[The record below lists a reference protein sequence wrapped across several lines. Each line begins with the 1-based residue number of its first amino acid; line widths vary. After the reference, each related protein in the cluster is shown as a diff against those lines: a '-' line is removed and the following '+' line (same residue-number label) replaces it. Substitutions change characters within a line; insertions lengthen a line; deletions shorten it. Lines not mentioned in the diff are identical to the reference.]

1 MRRNDDNLTDILR
14 ATPGHCT
21 AFEITYARYYIHCAA
36 LYVRIRSGPARS
48 IHQRAMSILLRLVGF
63 ALKYK
68 RRLFLAYLSTIGVTV
83 FALAIPRI
91 LGTAVNEVVES
102 GEFQRLVVLALMILV
117 LSILRGVAAFGQ
129 QYLGEALGQRVA
141 YDIRNACYDRLQ
153 RLSFGFHDNERSG
166 DLMSR
171 ATADVEGV
179 RMFIQGGLIRGG
191 YMLLLIIG
199 VSVILVI
206 SSWKLALMSLVFVP
220 FLVLRTATIMLQ
232 MRRNWMAERTEMGHL
247 NTVLQENLAGQRVVK
262 AFAAE
267 DYEKGKFSYHAGEVA
282 RYGFIAERLQAVTT
296 SMNNFF
302 FLAGTGVILW
312 YGGRQ
317 VINGSMDPGELVAFF
332 LYMGLLAIPVRMTA
346 WIVNSFSRA
355 MSSGERIFYVL
366 DAESPVKEKRN
377 ALIMPRVKGDVRF
390 DDVSFGYSELSP
402 VLQGVS
408 FEVPSTKVMAILGA
422 PGSGKTTVV
431 HLIPRFYDVT
441 QGQIT
446 IDGIDIRD
454 GTLASLRQNV
464 GIVQQD
470 VFMFTSTI
478 RANIA
483 YGAVDASMDDVIRA
497 AKLAQLH
504 DFIETM
510 PDGYDTYV
518 GERGVTLS
526 GGQRQRLAI
535 ARTLLLDP
543 PILILDDST
552 SSVDTETEH
561 LIRQAL
567 NTVIQGRTTFVIA
580 HRLSSV
586 KNADMILV
594 MREGRIVQQGV
605 HNELIHLP
613 GPYQEIHELQLR
625 PQEIE
630 ANGNMEIA
638 PSKGGGASVAQL
650 EAPTLNV
657 EGDA

>member
-1 MRRNDDNLTDILR
+1 M
-14 ATPGHCT
+14 
-21 AFEITYARYYIHCAA
+21 
-36 LYVRIRSGPARS
+36 
-48 IHQRAMSILLRLVGF
+48 
-63 ALKYK
+63 
-68 RRLFLAYLSTIGVTV
+68 AYLSTIGVTI

-91 LGTAVNEVVES
+91 LGIAVDEVVTS
-102 GEFQRLVVLALMILV
+102 GEFRQLVLLALAILV
-117 LSILRGVAAFGQ
+117 LSIFRGVAAFGQ
-129 QYLGEALGQRVA
+129 QYLGESLGQRVA
-141 YDIRNACYDRLQ
+141 YDIRNAYYERLQ
-153 RLSFGFHDNERSG
+153 RLSFGFHDNQRSG

-191 YMLLLIIG
+191 YMLLLIMG
-199 VSVILVI
+199 VSIILVI
-206 SSWKLALMSLVFVP
+206 SSWKLALMSLIFVP

-232 MRRNWMAERTEMGHL
+232 MRRNWMAERTEMGYL

-267 DYEKGKFSYHAGEVA
+267 EYEKWKFSHHAGEVA

-296 SMNNFF
+296 SLNNFF
-302 FLAGTGVILW
+302 FLGGTGVILW
-312 YGGRQ
+312 FGGIQ
-317 VINGSMDPGELVAFF
+317 VVNGSLSEGDLVAFF

-377 ALIMPRVKGDVRF
+377 ALVMPRVKGNVRF
-390 DDVSFGYSELSP
+390 DDVSFGYSDLSS
-402 VLQGVS
+402 VLQEVS

-446 IDGIDIRD
+446 IDGIDIREV
-454 GTLASLRQNV
+454 TLASLRKNV

-497 AKLAQLH
+497 TKLAQLH

-552 SSVDTETEH
+552 SSVDTETER

-567 NTVIQGRTTFVIA
+567 NAVIQGRTTFVIA

-586 KNADMILV
+586 KNADMVLV
-594 MREGRIVQQGV
+594 MRDGRVVQRGV
-605 HNELIHLP
+605 HEELIHLP
-613 GPYQEIHELQLR
+613 GPYQEIYELQLR

-630 ANGNMEIA
+630 VNGDMEV
-638 PSKGGGASVAQL
+638 PPPQGGGDSVTQL
-650 EAPTLNV
+650 EARTLNV
-657 EGDA
+657 EGAS

>member
-1 MRRNDDNLTDILR
+1 M
-14 ATPGHCT
+14 
-21 AFEITYARYYIHCAA
+21 
-36 LYVRIRSGPARS
+36 
-48 IHQRAMSILLRLVGF
+48 QILLRLLGF
-63 ALKYK
+63 SLKYK
-68 RRLFLAYLSTIGVTV
+68 KRLLVAYICTIAVTA
-83 FALAIPRI
+83 FALAIPWI
-91 LGTAVNEVVES
+91 LGIAVDEVIES
-102 GEFQRLVVLALMILV
+102 GEVGPLIFLAALILV
-117 LSILRGVAAFGQ
+117 ISVLRGVAAYGQ

-141 YDIRNACYDRLQ
+141 YDIRNTFYERLQ
-153 RLSFGFHDNERSG
+153 RLSFGFHDNQRSG

-179 RMFIQGGLIRGG
+179 RMFIQGGVIRGG
-191 YMLLLIIG
+191 YMVLLILG
-199 VSVILVI
+199 VSVILII

-220 FLVLRTATIMLQ
+220 FIILRTATIMLE

-267 DYEKGKFSYHAGEVA
+267 DLESEKFNYHASEVA
-282 RYGFIAERLQAVTT
+282 RYGFTAERLQAITT
-296 SMNNFF
+296 SLNNFF
-302 FLAGTGVILW
+302 LLGGTGVILW
-312 YGGRQ
+312 FGGLQ
-317 VINGSMDPGELVAFF
+317 VVNGSMTEGELVSFVLF
-332 LYMGLLAIPVRMTA
+332 MGLLAIPVRMTA

-377 ALIMPRVKGDVRF
+377 ALDIPRVRGDVRF
-390 DDVSFGYSELSP
+390 EDVAFGYSELSP
-402 VLQGVS
+402 VLKGVD
-408 FEVPSTKVMAILGA
+408 FEAPRTKVIAILGA

-441 QGQIT
+441 EGRIT
-446 IDGIDIRD
+446 VDGMDIRD
-454 GTLASLRQNV
+454 VTLASLRRNV

-470 VFMFTSTI
+470 VFIFTSTI

-483 YGAVDASMDDVIRA
+483 YGSVDAPMEDVVRA
-497 AKLAQLH
+497 AKAAQLH
-504 DFIETM
+504 DYIESM

-567 NTVIQGRTTFVIA
+567 DTLIQGRTTFVIA

-594 MREGRIVQQGV
+594 MKEGRVVQQGV
-605 HNELIHLP
+605 HEELVSVS
-613 GPYQEIHELQLR
+613 GPYQEIYELQLR
-625 PQEIE
+625 PQEVE
-630 ANGNMEIA
+630 VN
-638 PSKGGGASVAQL
+638 GGGSLTSGGTGAASVGR
-650 EAPTLNV
+650 ETRTLNV
-657 EGDA
+657 EGTS

>member
-1 MRRNDDNLTDILR
+1 M
-14 ATPGHCT
+14 
-21 AFEITYARYYIHCAA
+21 
-36 LYVRIRSGPARS
+36 
-48 IHQRAMSILLRLVGF
+48 QILLRLLGF
-63 ALKYK
+63 SLKYK
-68 RRLFLAYLSTIGVTV
+68 HTLLLAYVCTIGVTA
-83 FALAIPRI
+83 FALAIPWI
-91 LGTAVNEVVES
+91 LGLAVNEVIGS
-102 GEFQRLVVLALMILV
+102 GEINQLILLAVLILV
-117 LSILRGVAAFGQ
+117 ISVLRGVAAYGQ

-141 YDIRNACYDRLQ
+141 YDIRNTFYERLQ
-153 RLSFGFHDNERSG
+153 RLSFGFHDNQRSG

-179 RMFIQGGLIRGG
+179 RMFIQGGVIRGG
-191 YMLLLIIG
+191 YMVLLILG
-199 VSVILVI
+199 VSVILII

-220 FLVLRTATIMLQ
+220 FIILRTATIMLE

-267 DYEKGKFSYHAGEVA
+267 DLEGEKFNYHASEVA
-282 RYGFIAERLQAVTT
+282 RYGFTAERLQAITT
-296 SMNNFF
+296 SLNNFF
-302 FLAGTGVILW
+302 LLGGTGVILW
-312 YGGRQ
+312 FGGLQ
-317 VINGSMDPGELVAFF
+317 VVNGSMTEGELVSFV

-377 ALIMPRVKGDVRF
+377 ALDISRVRGDVRF
-390 DDVSFGYSELSP
+390 EDVSFGYSELSP
-402 VLQGVS
+402 VLKGVD
-408 FEVPSTKVMAILGA
+408 FEVPRAKVIAILGA

-441 QGQIT
+441 EGRIT
-446 IDGIDIRD
+446 VDGMDIRD
-454 GTLASLRQNV
+454 VTLASLRRNV

-470 VFMFTSTI
+470 VFIFTSTI

-483 YGAVDASMDDVIRA
+483 YGSVDAPMEDVVRA
-497 AKLAQLH
+497 AKAAQLH
-504 DFIETM
+504 DYIESM
-510 PDGYDTYV
+510 PDGYNTYV

-567 NTVIQGRTTFVIA
+567 DTLIQGRTTFVIA

-594 MREGRIVQQGV
+594 MKEGRIVQHGV
-605 HNELIHLP
+605 HEELVSVP
-613 GPYQEIHELQLR
+613 GPYQEIYELQLR
-625 PQEIE
+625 PQEVE
-630 ANGNMEIA
+630 VN
-638 PSKGGGASVAQL
+638 GGGSLTSGGAGTASVSL
-650 EAPTLNV
+650 ETRTLNV
-657 EGDA
+657 EGTS

>member
-1 MRRNDDNLTDILR
+1 
-14 ATPGHCT
+14 
-21 AFEITYARYYIHCAA
+21 
-36 LYVRIRSGPARS
+36 
-48 IHQRAMSILLRLVGF
+48 MSILLRLVGF
-63 ALKYK
+63 SLKYK
-68 RRLFLAYLSTIGVTV
+68 RRLLLAYLSTIAVTV
-83 FALAIPRI
+83 FALAIPKI
-91 LGTAVNEVVES
+91 LGAAVNEVVAS
-102 GEFQRLVVLALMILV
+102 GDFRRLLELALAILV
-117 LSILRGVAAFGQ
+117 LGLLRGVGAYGQ
-129 QYLGEALGQRVA
+129 QYLGESLGQRVA
-141 YDIRNACYDRLQ
+141 YDIRNAYYERLQ
-153 RLSFGFHDNERSG
+153 RLSFGFHDNQRSG

-179 RMFIQGGLIRGG
+179 RMFIQGGMVRGG

-199 VSVILVI
+199 VSVVLVI

-220 FLVLRTATIMLQ
+220 FIVLRTATIMLQ
-232 MRRNWMAERTEMGHL
+232 MRRNWMAERTEMGLL

-262 AFAAE
+262 AFGAE
-267 DYEKGKFSYHAGEVA
+267 DYEKGKFSYHASEVA
-282 RYGFIAERLQAVTT
+282 RYGFTAERLQAVTT
-296 SMNNFF
+296 SLNSFF
-302 FLAGTGVILW
+302 FLGGTGIILW
-312 YGGRQ
+312 FGGRQ
-317 VINGSMDPGELVAFF
+317 VVNGSMSEGELVAFL

-390 DDVSFGYSELSP
+390 DNVSFGYSELSP
-402 VLQGVS
+402 VLQEVS

-454 GTLASLRQNV
+454 VTLASVRQNV

-470 VFMFTSTI
+470 VFLFTSTI

-483 YGAVDASMDDVIRA
+483 YGAVDATLEDVIRA

-594 MREGRIVQQGV
+594 MKDGRTVQQGV
-605 HNELIHLP
+605 HDELIHLP
-613 GPYQEIHELQLR
+613 GPYQEIYELQLR
-625 PQEIE
+625 PQEVE
-630 ANGNMEIA
+630 VNGNAETA
-638 PSKGGGASVAQL
+638 PRKGGSASVTQL